1 MAQVVIAGCGY
12 VGNALAA
19 QLMAEGHEVF
29 GIRRDISKLAD
40 GVQGIAGNLADP
52 KSLPPAPPRT
62 EYAVFAVGADA
73 GTEKAYREA
82 YVDGLAG
89 FLEWLANEG
98 QRPKRIVMTSST
110 SVYGQR
116 RGEPIDEDS
125 PTHPTQFRG
134 ETLLASERL
143 LAASGLSSVVVR
155 LGGIYGPGRTSLIAR
170 AKAGELRLR
179 GAAHFTNRI
188 HRDDAAGLIRH
199 LLFHESPAPLYLG
212 VDSESAE
219 EGALYAWLADALG
232 APFPSDPSDPSE
244 PSESSGPSDSSGPS
258 GRTGRRS
265 AGSKRCSNRLARE
278 SGYTFRYPTFRE
290 GYGELIRSLRA
301 D

>member
-12 VGNALAA
+12 VGNALAEL
-19 QLMAEGHEVF
+19 LMKEDHEVF
-29 GIRRDISKLAD
+29 GIRRDIARLAP
-40 GVQGIAGNLADP
+40 GVIGIQGNLASP
-52 KSLPPAPPRT
+52 KSLGPAPRRV
-62 EYAVFAVGADA
+62 EYAVFAVSADE

-89 FLEWLANEG
+89 FLEWLADEG

-134 ETLLASERL
+134 ETLLTSERL
-143 LAASGLSSVVVR
+143 LVASGLSSVVVR
-155 LGGIYGPGRTSLIAR
+155 LGGIYGPGRTGLIDRAR
-170 AKAGELRLR
+170 EGALRTR
-179 GAAHFTNRI
+179 ANTHYTNRI

-212 VDSESAE
+212 VDDESADEANVYRWLGE
-219 EGALYAWLADALG
+219 EFGIDV
-232 APFPSDPSDPSE
+232 PVEDE
-244 PSESSGPSDSSGPS
+244 TVERDS
-258 GRTGRRS
+258 RRR
-265 AGSKRCSNRLARE
+265 AVGSKRCSNRLARE
-278 SGYTFRYPTFRE
+278 SGYAFRYPSFRE
-290 GYGELIRSLRA
+290 GYGELIRANRE

>member
-12 VGNALAA
+12 VGNALAER
-19 QLMAEGHEVF
+19 LLSEGHEVF
-29 GIRRDISKLAD
+29 GIRRDPSKLAP
-40 GVQGIAGNLADP
+40 GVKAIPGDLAEP
-52 KSLPPAPPRT
+52 ETLGPAPRRV
-62 EYAVFAVGADA
+62 EYAVFAVGADE

-82 YVDGLAG
+82 YLDGLAG
-89 FLEWLANEG
+89 FLEWLADEG

-143 LAASGLSSVVVR
+143 LAASGISAVVVR
-155 LGGIYGPGRTSLIAR
+155 LGGIYGPGRTSLIDRAR
-170 AKAGELRLR
+170 EGQLRLR
-179 GAAHFTNRI
+179 GKPHYSNRI
-188 HRDDAAGLIRH
+188 HRDDAAGLVRH
-199 LLFHESPAPLYLG
+199 FLFHESPAPLYLG

-219 EGALYAWLADALG
+219 EGELYEWLAKTLG
-232 APFPSDPSDPSE
+232 APAPLEVDDDEIRESPS
-244 PSESSGPSDSSGPS
+244 
-258 GRTGRRS
+258 RRS

-278 SGYTFRYPTFRE
+278 SGYVFRYPTYRE
-290 GYGELIRSLRA
+290 GYGELIRSLRSE
-301 D
+301 